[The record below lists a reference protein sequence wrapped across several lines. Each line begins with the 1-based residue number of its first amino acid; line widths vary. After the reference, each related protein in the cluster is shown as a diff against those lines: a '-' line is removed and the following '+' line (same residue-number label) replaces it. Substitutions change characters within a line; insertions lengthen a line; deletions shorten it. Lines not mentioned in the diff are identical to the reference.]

1 MHIVKKPCH
10 TVKSQLEVVKKNQI
24 VCFSKNAN
32 LYLIGKLIVV
42 TAISYYE
49 IKISCLILRRLRLG
63 KYNRNWPH
71 DVCSFKPNPK
81 NTLIIEYGLLLY
93 LFFTVISDHHTLI
106 LTVVGQEL
114 LFVLDGLMSCVFLMV
129 DS

>member
-1 MHIVKKPCH
+1 M
-10 TVKSQLEVVKKNQI
+10 
-24 VCFSKNAN
+24 
-32 LYLIGKLIVV
+32 
-42 TAISYYE
+42 
-49 IKISCLILRRLRLG
+49 G

-81 NTLIIEYGLLLY
+81 ITLIIEYGLLLY